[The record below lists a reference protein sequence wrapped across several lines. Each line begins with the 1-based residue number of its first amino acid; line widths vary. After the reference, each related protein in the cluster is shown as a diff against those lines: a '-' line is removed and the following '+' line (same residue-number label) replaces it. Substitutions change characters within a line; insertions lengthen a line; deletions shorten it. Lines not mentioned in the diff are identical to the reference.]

1 MIIPKLK
8 KIKSEKKYHDLNLID
23 EYEDPN
29 CEDKELKLIEQ
40 ELDSPKVWRGSMNE
54 KIKMRILHLIDLGAR
69 YENSSELKEIIDQHS
84 KARELYENLLKSEEN
99 LTNFYGSIDDKKIS
113 ERFDQIIEEGLN
125 PKQNK
130 VPWLKPAVGFAIA
143 AGFLI
148 FGFNFLKGSSLL
160 DKQKTIY
167 AVYDGVDGLL
177 VGANVMING
186 LSIGNVT
193 ELDFLSNSTKI
204 LVTLKVKDK
213 LNFSSKSTASIYE
226 TGVLGGLAISI
237 DPIFERES
245 IVKTGDTLNSSVRP
259 GLTELINRQIEPLSR
274 QLQSTITSVDSIFTG
289 ASNVLNRQTQEQIKE
304 SINVLT
310 SAIKAINNSSI
321 IIEKTLTDKNA
332 QINNTIDNFEKI
344 SSNLSEVSEE
354 LNSFGL
360 SVLSIGLPSFITVI
374 NFLILYIKKP
384 TDVISRIVNIM
395 LGRILI
401 IYFLPKT
408 EK

>member
-1 MIIPKLK
+1 
-8 KIKSEKKYHDLNLID
+8 
-23 EYEDPN
+23 
-29 CEDKELKLIEQ
+29 
-40 ELDSPKVWRGSMNE
+40 
-54 KIKMRILHLIDLGAR
+54 MRL
-69 YENSSELKEIIDQHS
+69 SKEI
-84 KARELYENLLKSEEN
+84 KAAFFV
-99 LTNFYGSIDDKKIS
+99 LTTILIF
-113 ERFDQIIEEGLN
+113 
-125 PKQNK
+125 
-130 VPWLKPAVGFAIA
+130 
-143 AGFLI
+143 I

-160 DKQKTIY
+160 DRQKTIY
-167 AVYDGVDGLL
+167 AVYDEVDGLL

-193 ELDFLSNSTKI
+193 ELDFLPNSTKI

-237 DPIFERES
+237 EPVFERES

-289 ASNVLNRQTQEQIKE
+289 ASNVLNRQTQEEIKE

-321 IIEKTLTDKNA
+321 IIEETLTSKSS

-344 SSNLSEVSEE
+344 SSNLSEVSYE

-360 SVLSIGLPSFITVI
+360 SDLLSNLEVSVDGISSVVNKLDSNNSTIGKLI
-374 NFLILYIKKP
+374 NEDEVYNNLNSSIESL
-384 TDVISRIVNIM
+384 NN
-395 LGRILI
+395 LI
-401 IYFLPKT
+401 IDIKENPK
-408 EK
+408 KYIHFSVFGRK

>member
-1 MIIPKLK
+1 LRL
-8 KIKSEKKYHDLNLID
+8 S
-23 EYEDPN
+23 
-29 CEDKELKLIEQ
+29 
-40 ELDSPKVWRGSMNE
+40 
-54 KIKMRILHLIDLGAR
+54 
-69 YENSSELKEIIDQHS
+69 KEI
-84 KARELYENLLKSEEN
+84 KAAFFVLSTILL
-99 LTNFYGSIDDKKIS
+99 F
-113 ERFDQIIEEGLN
+113 
-125 PKQNK
+125 
-130 VPWLKPAVGFAIA
+130 
-143 AGFLI
+143 I
-148 FGFNFLKGSSLL
+148 FGFNFLKGSSIL

-167 AVYDGVDGLL
+167 AVYDEVDGLL

-193 ELDFLSNSTKI
+193 ELDFLPNSTKI

-237 DPIFERES
+237 EPIFERES
-245 IVKTGDTLNSSVRP
+245 VVNSGDTLNSSVRP

-289 ASNVLNRQTQEQIKE
+289 ASNVLNRQTQEELKE

-321 IIEKTLTDKNA
+321 IIEKTLTDKNT

-344 SSNLSEVSEE
+344 SSNLVEVSYE

-360 SVLSIGLPSFITVI
+360 SNLLSNLEVSVDGISSIINKLDSDKSTIGKLI
-374 NFLILYIKKP
+374 NEDKVYNSLNSSIESLN
-384 TDVISRIVNIM
+384 T
-395 LGRILI
+395 LI
-401 IYFLPKT
+401 IDIKANPK
-408 EK
+408 KYVHFSVFGRK

>member
-1 MIIPKLK
+1 
-8 KIKSEKKYHDLNLID
+8 
-23 EYEDPN
+23 
-29 CEDKELKLIEQ
+29 
-40 ELDSPKVWRGSMNE
+40 
-54 KIKMRILHLIDLGAR
+54 MRL
-69 YENSSELKEIIDQHS
+69 SKEI
-84 KARELYENLLKSEEN
+84 KAAFFVLSTILL
-99 LTNFYGSIDDKKIS
+99 F
-113 ERFDQIIEEGLN
+113 
-125 PKQNK
+125 
-130 VPWLKPAVGFAIA
+130 
-143 AGFLI
+143 I

-167 AVYDGVDGLL
+167 AVYDEVDGLL

-193 ELDFLSNSTKI
+193 ELDFLPKSTKI

-289 ASNVLNRQTQEQIKE
+289 ASNVLNRQTQEEIKE

-310 SAIKAINNSSI
+310 SAIKAVNNSSI
-321 IIEKTLTDKNA
+321 IIEKTLTDKNT

-344 SSNLSEVSEE
+344 SSNLSKVSEE

-360 SVLSIGLPSFITVI
+360 SNLLANLEVSVDG
-374 NFLILYIKKP
+374 
-384 TDVISRIVNIM
+384 ISSIVNKLESDNSTIGK
-395 LGRILI
+395 LINEDKVYNNLNSSIESLNSLI
-401 IYFLPKT
+401 IDIKSNPK
-408 EK
+408 KYVHFSVFGRK

>member
-1 MIIPKLK
+1 
-8 KIKSEKKYHDLNLID
+8 
-23 EYEDPN
+23 
-29 CEDKELKLIEQ
+29 
-40 ELDSPKVWRGSMNE
+40 
-54 KIKMRILHLIDLGAR
+54 MRL
-69 YENSSELKEIIDQHS
+69 SKEI
-84 KARELYENLLKSEEN
+84 KAAFFVLSTILL
-99 LTNFYGSIDDKKIS
+99 F
-113 ERFDQIIEEGLN
+113 
-125 PKQNK
+125 
-130 VPWLKPAVGFAIA
+130 
-143 AGFLI
+143 I
-148 FGFNFLKGSSLL
+148 FGFNFLKGSSIL

-167 AVYDGVDGLL
+167 AVYDEVDGLL

-193 ELDFLSNSTKI
+193 ELDFLPNSTKI

-237 DPIFERES
+237 EPIFERES
-245 IVKTGDTLNSSVRP
+245 VVNSGDTLNSSVRP

-289 ASNVLNRQTQEQIKE
+289 ASNVLNRQTQEELKE

-321 IIEKTLTDKNA
+321 IIEKTLTDKNT

-344 SSNLSEVSEE
+344 SSNLVEVSYE

-360 SVLSIGLPSFITVI
+360 SNLLSNLEVSIDG
-374 NFLILYIKKP
+374 
-384 TDVISRIVNIM
+384 ISSIVNKLDSDKSTIGK
-395 LGRILI
+395 LINEDEVYNNLNSSIESLNSLI
-401 IYFLPKT
+401 IDIKENPK
-408 EK
+408 KYVHFSVFGRK

>member
-1 MIIPKLK
+1 M
-8 KIKSEKKYHDLNLID
+8 
-23 EYEDPN
+23 
-29 CEDKELKLIEQ
+29 
-40 ELDSPKVWRGSMNE
+40 
-54 KIKMRILHLIDLGAR
+54 
-69 YENSSELKEIIDQHS
+69 
-84 KARELYENLLKSEEN
+84 
-99 LTNFYGSIDDKKIS
+99 
-113 ERFDQIIEEGLN
+113 
-125 PKQNK
+125 
-130 VPWLKPAVGFAIA
+130 
-143 AGFLI
+143 
-148 FGFNFLKGSSLL
+148 KGSSLL

-167 AVYDGVDGLL
+167 AVYDEVDGLL

-193 ELDFLSNSTKI
+193 ELDFLPNSTKI

-237 DPIFERES
+237 DPIFERQS
-245 IVKTGDTLNSSVRP
+245 IVKTGDTLNSNVRP

-289 ASNVLNRQTQEQIKE
+289 ASNVLNRQTQEEIKE

-310 SAIKAINNSSI
+310 SAIKAINSSSI

-344 SSNLSEVSEE
+344 SSNLSEVSDE

-360 SVLSIGLPSFITVI
+360 SNLLSNLEVSVDGI
-374 NFLILYIKKP
+374 N
-384 TDVISRIVNIM
+384 SIVNKLDSDKSTIGK
-395 LGRILI
+395 LINEDEVYNNLNSSIESLNSLISDIKANPKKYVHFSVFGR
-401 IYFLPKT
+401 K
-408 EK
+408 

>member
-1 MIIPKLK
+1 
-8 KIKSEKKYHDLNLID
+8 
-23 EYEDPN
+23 
-29 CEDKELKLIEQ
+29 LKL
-40 ELDSPKVWRGSMNE
+40 S
-54 KIKMRILHLIDLGAR
+54 
-69 YENSSELKEIIDQHS
+69 KEI
-84 KARELYENLLKSEEN
+84 KAAFFVLTTILL
-99 LTNFYGSIDDKKIS
+99 F
-113 ERFDQIIEEGLN
+113 
-125 PKQNK
+125 
-130 VPWLKPAVGFAIA
+130 
-143 AGFLI
+143 I

-160 DKQKTIY
+160 DRQKTIY
-167 AVYDGVDGLL
+167 AVYDEVDGLL

-193 ELDFLSNSTKI
+193 ELDFLPNSTKI

-237 DPIFERES
+237 EPIFERES

-289 ASNVLNRQTQEQIKE
+289 ASNVLNRQTQEEIKE

-321 IIEKTLTDKNA
+321 IIEETLTAKSS

-344 SSNLSEVSEE
+344 SSNLSEVSDE

-360 SVLSIGLPSFITVI
+360 SNLLSNLEVSVDGISSIVDKLDSDKSTIGKLI
-374 NFLILYIKKP
+374 NEDEVYNNLNSSIESLNSLISDIKANPKKY
-384 TDVISRIVNIM
+384 VHFSVF
-395 LGRILI
+395 GR
-401 IYFLPKT
+401 K
-408 EK
+408 

>member
-1 MIIPKLK
+1 LRL
-8 KIKSEKKYHDLNLID
+8 S
-23 EYEDPN
+23 
-29 CEDKELKLIEQ
+29 
-40 ELDSPKVWRGSMNE
+40 
-54 KIKMRILHLIDLGAR
+54 
-69 YENSSELKEIIDQHS
+69 KEI
-84 KARELYENLLKSEEN
+84 KAAFFVLSAILL
-99 LTNFYGSIDDKKIS
+99 F
-113 ERFDQIIEEGLN
+113 
-125 PKQNK
+125 
-130 VPWLKPAVGFAIA
+130 
-143 AGFLI
+143 I

-167 AVYDGVDGLL
+167 AVYDEVDGLL

-193 ELDFLSNSTKI
+193 ELDFLPNSTKI
-204 LVTLKVKDK
+204 LVKLKVKDK

-289 ASNVLNRQTQEQIKE
+289 ASNVLNRQTQEEIKE

-321 IIEKTLTDKNA
+321 IIEKTLTAKNN

-344 SSNLSEVSEE
+344 SSNLSEVSDE

-360 SVLSIGLPSFITVI
+360 SNLLSNLEVSVDGISSIVNKLDSDKSSIGKLINEDEVYNNLNLSIESLNS
-374 NFLILYIKKP
+374 LISDIKANPKKY
-384 TDVISRIVNIM
+384 VHFSVF
-395 LGRILI
+395 GR
-401 IYFLPKT
+401 K
-408 EK
+408 

>member
-1 MIIPKLK
+1 LRL
-8 KIKSEKKYHDLNLID
+8 S
-23 EYEDPN
+23 
-29 CEDKELKLIEQ
+29 
-40 ELDSPKVWRGSMNE
+40 
-54 KIKMRILHLIDLGAR
+54 
-69 YENSSELKEIIDQHS
+69 KEI
-84 KARELYENLLKSEEN
+84 KAAFFVLSTILL
-99 LTNFYGSIDDKKIS
+99 F
-113 ERFDQIIEEGLN
+113 
-125 PKQNK
+125 
-130 VPWLKPAVGFAIA
+130 
-143 AGFLI
+143 I

-167 AVYDGVDGLL
+167 AVYDEVDGLL

-193 ELDFLSNSTKI
+193 ELDFLPNSTKI
-204 LVTLKVKDK
+204 LVTIKVKDK

-289 ASNVLNRQTQEQIKE
+289 ASNVLNRQTQEEIKE

-321 IIEKTLTDKNA
+321 IIEKTLTNKNT

-344 SSNLSEVSEE
+344 SSNLSEVSNE

-360 SVLSIGLPSFITVI
+360 SSLLSNLEVSVDG
-374 NFLILYIKKP
+374 
-384 TDVISRIVNIM
+384 ISSIVNKIDSDKSTIGK
-395 LGRILI
+395 LINEDEVYNNLNSSIESLNSLI
-401 IYFLPKT
+401 IDIKENPK
-408 EK
+408 KYVHFSVFGRK

>member
-1 MIIPKLK
+1 
-8 KIKSEKKYHDLNLID
+8 
-23 EYEDPN
+23 
-29 CEDKELKLIEQ
+29 
-40 ELDSPKVWRGSMNE
+40 
-54 KIKMRILHLIDLGAR
+54 MRL
-69 YENSSELKEIIDQHS
+69 SKEI
-84 KARELYENLLKSEEN
+84 KAAFFVLSTILL
-99 LTNFYGSIDDKKIS
+99 F
-113 ERFDQIIEEGLN
+113 
-125 PKQNK
+125 
-130 VPWLKPAVGFAIA
+130 
-143 AGFLI
+143 I

-167 AVYDGVDGLL
+167 AVYDEVDGLL
-177 VGANVMING
+177 VGANVMLNG

-193 ELDFLSNSTKI
+193 ELDFLPNSTKI
-204 LVTLKVKDK
+204 LVTIKVKDR

-237 DPIFERES
+237 DPIFDRQS

-289 ASNVLNRQTQEQIKE
+289 ASNVLNRQTQEEIKE

-321 IIEKTLTDKNA
+321 IIEKTLTNKNT

-344 SSNLSEVSEE
+344 SSNLSEVSNE

-360 SVLSIGLPSFITVI
+360 SSLLSNLEVSVDG
-374 NFLILYIKKP
+374 
-384 TDVISRIVNIM
+384 ISSIVNKLDSDKSTIGK
-395 LGRILI
+395 LINEDEVYNNLNSSIESLNSLI
-401 IYFLPKT
+401 IDIKENPK
-408 EK
+408 KYVHFSVFGRK